1 MINVVDTPNPETKK
15 FVFEFEISEGSRE
28 FLKKDKNSKIKL
40 VNDLFKIDFIELIF
54 IDKNFISI
62 KKKKSSEWTSILP
75 EILSIIG
82 GNIQKGMEKFVF
94 KNENNFKDEISIR
107 IEQVLNEKIRPAVA
121 MDGGDIQLKNYKDG
135 VAEVL
140 LKGACAGCPSSTI
153 TLKHGVE
160 RMIKHYVPEVNS
172 VEALNFDES

>member
-1 MINVVDTPNPETKK
+1 MNV
-15 FVFEFEISEGSRE
+15 IS
-28 FLKKDKNSKIKL
+28 
-40 VNDLFKIDFIELIF
+40 
-54 IDKNFISI
+54 
-62 KKKKSSEWTSILP
+62 
-75 EILSIIG
+75 
-82 GNIQKGMEKFVF
+82 GNIQKGTKKFVF
-94 KNENNFKDEISIR
+94 KNENNFQDEISIR